1 MEEKKP
7 LSSEEIQQEAAA
19 AVEPQAAP
27 AVDATPT
34 AEVEAPVEETP
45 KPAAEPAPAEPEPTP
60 EEPAAEAA
68 PAEEPAAE
76 PTPEEPKAAE
86 PAPAEEPAP
95 AVESAEPEA
104 AAEPAAE
111 APAPAEEPAPEPAAE
126 EPQEK
131 KEEEAPK
138 TKREAVERL
147 RIITEA
153 GLLPARQVIDK
164 IKQVFY
170 NIHNAET
177 EAEKKAF
184 VEAGGKEEDFKPTPD
199 PDEEVFKAQLD
210 LVKELRAKEMKARE
224 EQSKEN
230 LKRKLEII
238 ELIKSYAE
246 SPDKADANFN
256 EVKKLQ
262 TEWKER
268 KAVPPEN
275 ASELWTTYQFALN
288 QFYDQLHLNREARAY
303 DFKKNLEAKTKL
315 CEAAEKLA
323 DVEDPV
329 SAFHQ
334 LQNLHDQFREIGPVG
349 RENREEIWKRF
360 KAASTVVNKRH
371 QEYFLSQKE
380 QEEENL
386 KKKEALCEE
395 LEGVDVE
402 APASFKAWNALTE
415 KVLELQKQWRSIG
428 FATRK
433 QNTAVYQRFRKAC
446 DRFFE
451 AKSTFMK
458 AHKTLQAEALAKK
471 EELVKAAEELKAD
484 TNWNETAKKFTELQ
498 KQWKEIGHTAAKSS
512 EALWER
518 FHAACNDFFAKRNE
532 AVGGRRQ
539 EEEANLEKKN
549 DVIARLQ
556 AAIEK
561 AGDKVS
567 EEVHALQDEWQSIGF
582 VPFKKKEKL
591 QQKYRELID
600 RAYDELH
607 IQRRRRSV
615 ENFRQNIAEKDESDL
630 SRELRRLQDQLAAKQ
645 SELNTYETN
654 LSYFRSTSKSGN
666 SLLADIEKKVEKMKG
681 EIETLKEKIKV
692 VREQAKAEKTAAEA
706 PAAAPEA
713 PAAEAAPAEEPAA
726 AEAEAAAA
734 EETPAAEAAPE
745 PEKPEAEAAE

>member
-1 MEEKKP
+1 
-7 LSSEEIQQEAAA
+7 
-19 AVEPQAAP
+19 
-27 AVDATPT
+27 
-34 AEVEAPVEETP
+34 
-45 KPAAEPAPAEPEPTP
+45 
-60 EEPAAEAA
+60 
-68 PAEEPAAE
+68 
-76 PTPEEPKAAE
+76 
-86 PAPAEEPAP
+86 
-95 AVESAEPEA
+95 
-104 AAEPAAE
+104 
-111 APAPAEEPAPEPAAE
+111 
-126 EPQEK
+126 
-131 KEEEAPK
+131 
-138 TKREAVERL
+138 VERL

-402 APASFKAWNALTE
+402 TPASFKAWNALTD
-415 KVLELQKQWRSIG
+415 KVLELQKQWRTIG

-446 DRFFE
+446 DRFFD

-549 DVIARLQ
+549 DVLARLQ
-556 AAIEK
+556 AAIEQ

-582 VPFKKKEKL
+582 VPFKKKKNSNRNTANSSTAPTTNSTSRVAAATL
-591 QQKYRELID
+591 RTSAKNLAD
-600 RAYDELH
+600 
-607 IQRRRRSV
+607 
-615 ENFRQNIAEKDESDL
+615 KDESDL

-654 LSYFRSTSKSGN
+654 LSYFRSTSKTGN